1 MVPEEVPVEL
11 NHVSVLQRVVGQV
24 SHDVVVQHDEGT
36 ALNASDVVLK
46 KRKANSIVTIA
57 RHYWNVPKQLQSVGS
72 SNLYIIH

>member
-46 KRKANSIVTIA
+46 KRKANGIVTLA
-57 RHYWNVPKQLQSVGS
+57 RHVPKQLQPVGS